1 MVNKYH
7 MALPSFLPNF
17 YQMVNY
23 EVNFTARTKV
33 PFATVLRT
41 STHKRNPAVT
51 VDTQLMKNIRNTF

>member
-1 MVNKYH
+1 
-7 MALPSFLPNF
+7 
-17 YQMVNY
+17 MVNY